1 MHYSSKLFIIII
13 IIINKNVNVIG
24 NNSFII
30 WGEKSKILNLHTYF
44 CYLRF

>member
-1 MHYSSKLFIIII
+1 MHYSSKLFIIIII

-30 WGEKSKILNLHTYF
+30 WEKSKILNLHTYF